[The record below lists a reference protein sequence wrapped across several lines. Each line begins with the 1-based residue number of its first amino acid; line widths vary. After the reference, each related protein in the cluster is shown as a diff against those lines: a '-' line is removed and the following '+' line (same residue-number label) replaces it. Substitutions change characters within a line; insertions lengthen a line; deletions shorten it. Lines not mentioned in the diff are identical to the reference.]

1 MTTLQTFG
9 IWQEGTR
16 RSTSIWFLKQRKCSG
31 ACAIKEFRSRDTTLL
46 LPFADRC
53 MSRVSIAVGDKVDCS
68 IPPLL
73 RTVRRPG
80 LVLLAAAVILLRPAS
95 HADTDPVDEPA
106 DPPSPR
112 LSTETAAIDSGAVE
126 TAAAEVDTARPAL
139 AWGSRLPFPGRGLR
153 LDGSWG
159 ILRDS
164 DRRLPMQALLLR
176 PLQREALR
184 RWRQTQFTQLPVA
197 PPKAEPEREVRE

>member
-1 MTTLQTFG
+1 MFG

-16 RSTSIWFLKQRKCSG
+16 RSTSIGFLKQGRCSD
-31 ACAIKEFRSRDTTLL
+31 ACALKECLSRDTILL
-46 LPFADRC
+46 LPFTDRC
-53 MSRVSIAVGDKVDCS
+53 MSRVSIAVGDKVNCS
-68 IPPLL
+68 IPPLP
-73 RTVRRPG
+73 RTVRLLRP
-80 LVLLAAAVILLRPAS
+80 VLLAAVMILPVSASYAETDPAS
-95 HADTDPVDEPA
+95 GPA
-106 DPPSPR
+106 DPPSPGQ
-112 LSTETAAIDSGAVE
+112 TAETAAIDSGAVE
-126 TAAAEVDTARPAL
+126 TAAAEVDTAGPAL

-184 RWRQTQFTQLPVA
+184 RWRQTQFTQLPVV
-197 PPKAEPEREVRE
+197 PSKAEPEREVSE